1 MPIAEWQK
9 FLYDSFAANKPYD
22 QLVREILSADGV
34 EPAARAQARFYLDR
48 EGEANLL
55 ARDVGRIFLGMDLQ
69 CAQCHDHPLIADYY
83 QADYQGLYAFFNRSI
98 LFTDKDKKVFF
109 AEKADGD
116 VAYVSVF
123 DATRKGT
130 ALPQLPGGEPV
141 PEPSFDKGQEYVVA
155 PADNVRPIPK
165 YSRRGQLAEQ
175 LTAKQNRHFDR
186 AIANRL
192 WALLM
197 GRGLV
202 DPVDLHHDGNAPSH
216 PAVLALLAESF
227 PAMKYD
233 IRAHAGRTARTRTY
247 ARSIDLPA
255 ELPRRGPQLEPQ
267 VTTWEAERA
276 RLATVLE
283 ASKQAAASKIG
294 GELSAAHGGRAGRR
308 GMG

>member
-1 MPIAEWQK
+1 MASNP
-9 FLYDSFAANKPYD
+9 P
-22 QLVREILSADGV
+22 
-34 EPAARAQARFYLDR
+34 PAQARFYLDR

-155 PADNVRPIPK
+155 PADNVPPDPQVQPPRAIGRTIDGKTKPLLRPRDRQSPVGPAPGTRAGRSGRSA
-165 YSRRGQLAEQ
+165 SRRQ
-175 LTAKQNRHFDR
+175 R
-186 AIANRL
+186 A
-192 WALLM
+192 
-197 GRGLV
+197 V
-202 DPVDLHHDGNAPSH
+202 AP
-216 PAVLALLAESF
+216 
-227 PAMKYD
+227 
-233 IRAHAGRTARTRTY
+233 
-247 ARSIDLPA
+247 
-255 ELPRRGPQLEPQ
+255 
-267 VTTWEAERA
+267 
-276 RLATVLE
+276 
-283 ASKQAAASKIG
+283 
-294 GELSAAHGGRAGRR
+294 GRAGSSGGIIPCDEIRHPR
-308 GMG
+308 DVSRARAHPPLRPID